1 MMIKETQMI
10 NDIRNEA
17 EKRNLTVV
25 NHKVNHITVTDP
37 NYRSVLGTNG
47 VRIECHTVRE
57 VAYIKIGFTSF
68 HTEDYLRDC
77 SDFTLWDGDKNAEM
91 QWAKRYLNGPTDFFK
106 IFDRIKDDWK
116 QVVYIKNTISDAIN
130 FIARDWY
137 NCFATGNERFITRE
151 RLDMIDDTISLN
163 DPLPK
168 NNWRE
173 HVVPCKVL
181 MLEAKRIFLNGGF
194 WEDIAKML
202 HDNLVIV
209 NIHESDA
216 RRLDGELGLRES
228 MPEGWE
234 FGDSIFARL
243 DEAKINY

>member
-1 MMIKETQMI
+1 MI

-25 NHKVNHITVTDP
+25 NHRKNLITVTDP
-37 NYRSVLGTNG
+37 NYTKSVLATNG
-47 VRIECHTVRE
+47 VRIECHVETE
-57 VAYIKIGFTSF
+57 IAHINIGFTSI
-68 HTEDYLRDC
+68 HDEDFLKDC
-77 SDFTLWDGDKNAEM
+77 SDFEVHTKTANM
-91 QWAKRYLNGPTDFFK
+91 TWAKKYLNSHTDFFK
-106 IFDRIKDDWK
+106 IFDHIKDNWT

-137 NCFATGNERFITRE
+137 NCFATGNERFVTRE
-151 RLDMIDDTISLN
+151 RLDMIDETISLN

-173 HVVPCKVL
+173 HVIPCKVL
-181 MLEAKRIFLNGGF
+181 MHEAKRIFLNGGF

-202 HDNLVIV
+202 HENLAIV